1 MGTAAIRVLLVGD
14 CSFARTGIRRI
25 LDDDAALRVLA
36 EADSPDEAIR
46 VARSQTPDIMVMD
59 VNPPAVSV
67 LEGTRKF
74 MRQCPS
80 AKVVVLASALDDILA
95 GRLLQCGVAGY
106 LTKHCSAAELLDAIR
121 QIHQG
126 ERYLSEELARYLA
139 MNRLADSDRSPFT
152 ALSHRE
158 LQVML
163 LVAQGKNARE
173 ISSWLCLSPKT
184 VNTYRQRL
192 LGKLGVRSEVEL
204 THLAVRHGVIDIGR
218 VQ

>member
-1 MGTAAIRVLLVGD
+1 MGNTAIRVLLVGD
-14 CSFARTGIRRI
+14 CAFARTGIRRI
-25 LDDDAALRVLA
+25 LDDDPGVAVLA
-36 EADSPDEAIR
+36 EADSPDDAIR
-46 VARSQTPDIMVMD
+46 IARREKTDIMVMD

-74 MRQCPS
+74 MRQCPD
-80 AKVVVLASALDDILA
+80 ARVVVLASALDDILA
-95 GRLLQCGVAGY
+95 GRLLQSGVAGY
-106 LTKHCSAAELLDAIR
+106 LTKHCSAAELLSAIR
-121 QIHQG
+121 QVQQG

-139 MNRLADSDRSPFT
+139 MNRLADGGASPFMS
-152 ALSHRE
+152 LSHRE

-173 ISSWLCLSPKT
+173 ISRWLCLSPKT